1 MPVLLIINIQSFS
14 STGADAPIVSMLN
27 QMDVAVKEIK
37 NRVNSD
43 MIKDTVI
50 KNWCDSLMKEQPYI
64 NTVLTTDNKGTVL
77 FECNRHQEKSSVGM
91 NVSKYGWF
99 TKTISGNETEYFEV
113 VKNGNRRVLLN
124 SWVFDQKMVPGAVSV
139 AAVLIDL
146 EKVLISV
153 NNMVPA
159 PAALIFN
166 GKVLYE
172 SNWVKDAS
180 RVISNPEIK
189 GLEIAVMNT
198 NDQPLPNATIVSSL
212 SLADENRLLLGIAI
226 VALLI
231 GIAGI
236 ILFIMS
242 QNNASKLRNDSYLK
256 LEEEKLS
263 EQEKEKI
270 HKLAISHVYC
280 EVKRQVETHEL
291 HDIELQVRHEIET
304 SIRNKPIILDPA
316 KTELTKTLI
325 NN

>member
-1 MPVLLIINIQSFS
+1 MPVLLIINLQSFS
-14 STGADAPIVSMLN
+14 STDADAPVIGMLN
-27 QMDVAVKEIK
+27 QIDAAVKEIK

-43 MIKDTVI
+43 MIKDTGI
-50 KNWCDSLMKEQPYI
+50 KNWCDSLMNEQPYI

-77 FECNRHQEKSSVGM
+77 FECNRNQEKSSIGI
-91 NVSKYGWF
+91 NVSKNGWF
-99 TKTISGNETEYFEV
+99 TKTISGTETEYFDV
-113 VKNGNRRVLLN
+113 VKNGNSRVLLT
-124 SWVFDQKMVPGAVSV
+124 SWVFDQKMIPGAVSV
-139 AAVLIDL
+139 AVVLIDL
-146 EKVLISV
+146 EKVLTSV
-153 NNMVPA
+153 DNMVPA
-159 PAALIFN
+159 PAALIYN

-198 NDQPLPNATIVSSL
+198 ADQHLQNATIMPSL

-226 VALLI
+226 VSLLI

-236 ILFIMS
+236 ILFIIS
-242 QNNASKLRNDSYLK
+242 QNTASKLRNDSYLK

-270 HKLAISHVYC
+270 HKLAVSHVYC

-291 HDIELQVRHEIET
+291 HDIESQVRHEIET
-304 SIRNKPIILDPA
+304 SLRNKPILLEPEKIKMA
-316 KTELTKTLI
+316 EKVM